1 MKRTQIK
8 RPVRSKSRDTSEE
21 QSPNLLP
28 LTAREFLKLPGVLGV
43 EQPDHPDGDGEP
55 KSPND

>member
-8 RPVRSKSRDTSEE
+8 RPVVRKSRDKSEE

-28 LTAREFLKLPGVLGV
+28 LTAREFLKLPAVLGGKPSGR
-43 EQPDHPDGDGEP
+43 PDKSGGHDGHR
-55 KSPND
+55 

>member
-8 RPVRSKSRDTSEE
+8 RPVGKKSRDNSEE

-43 EQPDHPDGDGEP
+43 KPPGRPDEAATGGRRR
-55 KSPND
+55 

>member
-8 RPVRSKSRDTSEE
+8 RPVAKKSRNKSEE

-28 LTAREFLKLPGVLGV
+28 LTAREFLKLPGVLDV
-43 EQPDHPDGDGEP
+43 KPPCRPDDSDGHDR
-55 KSPND
+55 NR